1 MTDFTSL
8 QHLLSRKDDF
18 RFLLWQYLT
27 RPLKLIFPAVKILC
41 GTSALSTPSTKNMSN
56 RNKRRE
62 SVSLWEMSKVETIE
76 QFYKRKFDWVPE
88 NLKNEIGHFN
98 VFRLDPYVGVNA
110 KSVPYSRRDFFFF
123 KKHVQLSPLKFRKID
138 A

>member
-1 MTDFTSL
+1 M
-8 QHLLSRKDDF
+8 
-18 RFLLWQYLT
+18 W
-27 RPLKLIFPAVKILC
+27 
-41 GTSALSTPSTKNMSN
+41 N

-62 SVSLWEMSKVETIE
+62 SVSLWEMGQVETIE
-76 QFYKRKFDWVPE
+76 QFYKRKFDWVPD